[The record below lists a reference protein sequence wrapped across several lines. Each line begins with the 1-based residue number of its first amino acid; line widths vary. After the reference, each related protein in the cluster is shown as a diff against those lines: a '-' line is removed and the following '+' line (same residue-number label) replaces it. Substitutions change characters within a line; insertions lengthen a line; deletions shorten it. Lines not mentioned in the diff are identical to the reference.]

1 MESLFDIQGDASS
14 DLSPL
19 FLIHAVSG
27 FALPFLALGPL
38 SADTPSTSRPVY
50 GLSCPIY
57 QYKSYR
63 LPHSLDEVAREYVA
77 RIQSERPHGPY
88 VLGGWSMGRMIAVRM
103 AAILEEQG
111 EEVLHVLLIDSANPQ
126 GCPKYVDESERS
138 AVGEWTYN
146 AYSKP
151 TGLPGL
157 EAMAGE
163 EESFDRGSDESDGQ
177 DCDDDVDILEYLPR
191 MKEHIYNSWDMI
203 NRAGQ
208 ADDLARGL
216 ASPVT
221 LVKCTSLAAPP
232 PGISEERKHAIRHRF
247 EDDCAGWT
255 MEKLKVIP
263 VNAQHD
269 DVFDG
274 DHIDVVTDI
283 LRGVLER
290 IKR

>member
-1 MESLFDIQGDASS
+1 MESLFHIQGDASS

-88 VLGGWSMGRMIAVRM
+88 VLGGWSMGGMIAVRM

-126 GCPKYVDESERS
+126 GCPQYVDESERS

-146 AYSKP
+146 AYSKR

-163 EESFDRGSDESDGQ
+163 EEILDCGSDKSDGQ
-177 DCDDDVDILEYLPR
+177 DDDDVDILEYLPR
-191 MKEHIYNSWDMI
+191 MKAHIYTSWDMI

-208 ADDLARGL
+208 ADYLARGL

-232 PGISEERKHAIRHRF
+232 PGISEERKRAIRHRF
-247 EDDCAGWT
+247 DDDRAGWT
-255 MEKLKVIP
+255 MEKLKTIP
-263 VNAQHD
+263 VDAQHD

-274 DHIDVVTDI
+274 DHIHVVTDI
-283 LRGVLER
+283 LRGVLEG

>member
-1 MESLFDIQGDASS
+1 MESLFHIQGDASS

-27 FALPFLALGPL
+27 FALPFLALGPM

-50 GLSCPIY
+50 GLSCPTY
-57 QYKSYR
+57 QYKSYI
-63 LPHSLDEVAREYVA
+63 LPHSLDEVAHEYVA
-77 RIQSERPHGPY
+77 RIQSERSHGPY
-88 VLGGWSMGRMIAVRM
+88 VLGGWSMGGMIAVRM

-111 EEVLHVLLIDSANPQ
+111 EEVLHLLLIDSANPQ
-126 GCPKYVDESERS
+126 GCPQYVDESERS

-146 AYSKP
+146 AYSKR

-163 EESFDRGSDESDGQ
+163 QESSDYGSDGSGGQ
-177 DCDDDVDILEYLPR
+177 EDDDEVDILEYLPR

-208 ADDLARGL
+208 ADDLATGL

-221 LVKCTSLAAPP
+221 LIKCTSLATPP
-232 PGISEERKHAIRHRF
+232 PGMSEERKRAIRHRF
-247 EDDCAGWT
+247 EDDRAGWT
-255 MEKLKVIP
+255 MEKLKAIP
-263 VNAQHD
+263 VDAQHD

-274 DHIDVVTDI
+274 EHIGVVTDI
-283 LRGVLER
+283 LRGVLEGIER
-290 IKR
+290 